1 MSAILPLVS
10 SMDHHQ
16 VLPQFVIIGT
26 PGDRRVELFQQALS
40 ACGLQSARLVSY
52 LDLLAGNLSFVDML
66 TPATIV
72 RIESPGKSQQ
82 VERALLALGAELA
95 DPDDED
101 YEPMSRRMLDALP
114 FEKGQL
120 LPSRQWYLG
129 YRHLLKGLMPSLNAV
144 RLMNRPED
152 ILLMF
157 DKQACHRF
165 LSQHQIAVPSALDP
179 IQSYD
184 QMMSEL
190 STRRWSRVFIKP
202 AHGSS
207 ASGVIAYRFQGARH
221 QAITTIEMV
230 PDGLGWRFYN
240 TRNIRTYTNPAE
252 IAILVNMLCR
262 QRVHVE
268 QWIPKASVADKVFD
282 CRIVVIAGQACHIV
296 MRMSKS
302 PMTNLHLLNQRGDV
316 DALQEMIGA
325 DNWQAALHTCEQAAS
340 LFHDNLYAGVDLL
353 FAAHNYQ
360 RHAILEMNAFGDLLP
375 GVLHQSEDTY
385 SAEIA
390 ALLKGAAK

>member
-1 MSAILPLVS
+1 
-10 SMDHHQ
+10 MDHHQ
-16 VLPQFVIIGT
+16 AQPQFVIIGT
-26 PGDRRVELFQQALS
+26 PGDRRIRLFQQALAAYS
-40 ACGLQSARLVSY
+40 LQPARLVSY
-52 LDLLAGNLSFVDML
+52 LDLLAGKILDADML

-72 RIESPGKSQQ
+72 RIESPGKSQP

-95 DPDDED
+95 DPDDD
-101 YEPMSRRMLDALP
+101 NYQPMSRHMLDALP

-129 YRHLLKGLMPSLNAV
+129 YRHLLKGLMPALQAV

-157 DKQACHRF
+157 DKRACHQL
-165 LSQHQIAVPSALDP
+165 LSQHQIAVPAALDP
-179 IQSYD
+179 VNSYD
-184 QMMSEL
+184 EMMSEL
-190 STRRWSRVFIKP
+190 SARRWSRVFIKP

-230 PDGLGWRFYN
+230 PDGPGWRFYN
-240 TRNIRTYTNPAE
+240 TRNIHTYTNPAE
-252 IAILVNMLCR
+252 IAMLINMFCR
-262 QRVHVE
+262 QRIHVE
-268 QWIPKASVADKVFD
+268 RWIPKASLGDKVFD
-282 CRIVVIAGQACHIV
+282 CRVVVVAGQARHV
-296 MRMSKS
+296 VARMSKS

-316 DALQEMIGA
+316 EALQEMIGA

-340 LFHDNLYAGVDLL
+340 LLRDNLYAGVDLL
-353 FAAHNYQ
+353 FAAHNYR

-375 GVLHQSEDTY
+375 GVLHRAEDTY

-390 ALLKGAAK
+390 ALLKGSTK